1 MKRTLG
7 NRIKALLGYIRILPR
22 VFLRY
27 AVKLINSVAYY
38 VYFFQITGR
47 QFEGLN
53 LGCGYSRIKNFCNI
67 DANLRAHCDVVAG
80 IDKIKLSSNSVGVI
94 YNSHVFEHIPREKAI
109 KVLEEWYRVIRT
121 GGKIYI
127 CVPDLEVLFKAYL
140 DNLPFYNTEK
150 GRYIVDRACYLVYG
164 GQANKYEFHFY
175 GYSFVTLRNLLE
187 SVGFKNVHSF
197 SRAQS
202 DFSFSPPKD
211 ISTVSFQVTST
222 MKMDDLPW
230 SLNIEAQK

>member
-1 MKRTLG
+1 MKRTLW
-7 NRIKALLGYIRILPR
+7 NRIKALFGYIRILPG
-22 VFLRY
+22 VFPQY
-27 AVKLINSVAYY
+27 AVKVANSFAYHM
-38 VYFFQITGR
+38 YFFRITNR

-80 IDKIKLSSNSVGVI
+80 IYKIKLSSNSVGAI

-109 KVLEEWYRVIRT
+109 KVLAVWYRVIKT

-127 CVPDLEVLFKAYL
+127 CVPDLEVLFRAYL

-150 GRYIVDRACYLVYG
+150 GRYIVDRACYLMYG
-164 GQANKYEFHFY
+164 GQGNKYDFHFY
-175 GYSFVTLRNLLE
+175 GYSFATLRNLLE
-187 SVGFKNVHSF
+187 SVGFKNVNSF
-197 SRAQS
+197 SRES
-202 DFSFSPPKD
+202 DFSFSPPQD
-211 ISTVSFQVTST
+211 ISTVRFQVTST
-222 MKMDDLPW
+222 IKMDDLPW